1 MRSSSLG
8 YRAVSPGYPCLLPY
22 DSPDY
27 SVVLGSVPIRHWYDI
42 VSLEG
47 RHSYPVTVISLEHE
61 VNLMWVRPA
70 QRVPVT

>member
-1 MRSSSLG
+1 MRSSSQG
-8 YRAVSPGYPCLLPY
+8 YRAVSSGSLCLLPF

-27 SVVLGSVPIRHWYDI
+27 SVILGSVPIRHWYDI

-61 VNLMWVRPA
+61 VNLMWVRPS
-70 QRVPVT
+70 QWVPVT